1 MMKIHKGRD
10 NRALSVYTIILLF
23 YKDNYIRRGISKFN
37 IISTGLDFLRY
48 RTGCAINMHGIVDT
62 INEKSYVTVSL
73 QKYGIGKDSSMFTWS
88 SAFRAGVSI
97 GFPNR
102 RFTRTARCVI
112 FVFCFLAGTMNVFSA
127 TKPAAAPAIT
137 FDNVVAKAKELAAQP
152 FQDSKVTD
160 PDFLF
165 KATYDQWRDIRFETD
180 NSLWRSE
187 KLPFEVQFFHLGF
200 FYDRPVKINV
210 IDTKGVEPIPFSTDL
225 FNYGANDFKA
235 KLPDNMGFAGFR
247 LHYPINRKDY
257 RDEVAVFLGASYFR
271 AVGKNMGYGLSAR
284 GLAIDTALD
293 SGEEFPYFKEY
304 WLVKPS
310 RKAKEMVVYALLD
323 SVSLTGAYKFVVRPG
338 EATLIKV
345 ETTIFRR
352 REVSKL
358 GIAPLTSMFLY
369 AENTNQRPIDDFRP
383 EIHDSDGLLVADGT
397 GEIIWRPLI
406 NPKRLLVNAFQLT
419 NPKGFGLLQR
429 DLDFA
434 NYQDLEARYDKRP
447 SVWVAPVGEWG
458 KGYVELIQ
466 IPSSNEVDDNIVSF
480 WVPASLPDIKEPITF
495 AYNMSWYFPTDDPDA
510 GGYVSATR
518 TGMVRDKNL
527 RLFVIDF
534 KGGKLD
540 KLPEVLPV
548 EAPLEGIVTVGEG
561 TRIVEKHL
569 VRNDPNGGWRLVFQ
583 LESDNEGPLD
593 KVLPKP
599 KNQPSLEMRA
609 YLKEGQ
615 DILTETWSYGLLP

>member
-1 MMKIHKGRD
+1 
-10 NRALSVYTIILLF
+10 
-23 YKDNYIRRGISKFN
+23 
-37 IISTGLDFLRY
+37 
-48 RTGCAINMHGIVDT
+48 
-62 INEKSYVTVSL
+62 
-73 QKYGIGKDSSMFTWS
+73 
-88 SAFRAGVSI
+88 
-97 GFPNR
+97 
-102 RFTRTARCVI
+102 
-112 FVFCFLAGTMNVFSA
+112 MNVFSA
-127 TKPAAAPAIT
+127 TKPEATPAFT
-137 FDNVVAKAKELAAQP
+137 FDDVAAKAKELAAQP
-152 FQDSKVTD
+152 FQDSKIAE

-180 NSLWRSE
+180 KSLWRSE
-187 KLPFEVQFFHLGF
+187 NLPFEVQFFHLGF

-210 IDTKGVEPIPFSTDL
+210 VDAKGVEPVPFSTDL

-235 KLPDNMGFAGFR
+235 KIPDNIGFAGFR

-310 RKAKEMVVYALLD
+310 PKAKEMVIYALLD
-323 SVSLTGAYKFVVRPG
+323 SVSLSGAYKFVVRPG
-338 EATLIKV
+338 KATLIKV
-345 ETTIFRR
+345 AAAIFRR
-352 REVSKL
+352 REVGKF
-358 GIAPLTSMFLY
+358 GIAPLTSMFFY

-383 EIHDSDGLLVADGT
+383 EIHDSDGLLIADGT
-397 GEIIWRPLI
+397 GEIIWRPLV

-429 DLDFA
+429 DLDFDH
-434 NYQDLEARYDKRP
+434 YQDLEARYDKRP
-447 SVWVAPVGEWG
+447 SVWIAPDDEWG
-458 KGYVELIQ
+458 KGHLELIQ
-466 IPSSNEVDDNIVSF
+466 IPSSSEIDDNIVTF
-480 WVPASLPDIKEPITF
+480 WVPASLPDLKEPISF
-495 AYNMSWYFPTDDPDA
+495 AYTMSWYFPEDDPNA

-518 TGMVRDKNL
+518 TGVVRDKNL

-540 KLPEVLPV
+540 KLPATLPV
-548 EAPLEGIVTVGEG
+548 ESPLEGIVTVGEG
-561 TRIVEKHL
+561 TTIVEKHL

-583 LESDNEGPLD
+583 LESNNQGPLD

-599 KNQPSLEMRA
+599 KNQPSPEMRA

>member
-1 MMKIHKGRD
+1 MLTR
-10 NRALSVYTIILLF
+10 S
-23 YKDNYIRRGISKFN
+23 
-37 IISTGLDFLRY
+37 
-48 RTGCAINMHGIVDT
+48 C
-62 INEKSYVTVSL
+62 
-73 QKYGIGKDSSMFTWS
+73 
-88 SAFRAGVSI
+88 AFRAGGSI
-97 GFPNR
+97 FSLNR

-112 FVFCFLAGTMNVFSA
+112 FVFCFWAGAMNVFSA
-127 TKPAAAPAIT
+127 TKPAAVLT
-137 FDNVVAKAKELAAQP
+137 FKFDDVVAKAKELAAQP
-152 FQDSKVTD
+152 FQDSKATA

-165 KATYDQWRDIRFETD
+165 KATYDQWRDIRFETEK
-180 NSLWRSE
+180 SLWRSE

-200 FYDRPVKINV
+200 FYDHPVKINV
-210 IDTKGVEPIPFSTDL
+210 VDAKGVEPVTFSTDL
-225 FNYGANDFKA
+225 FNYGANDFKS

-310 RKAKEMVVYALLD
+310 PKDKEMVVYALLD
-323 SVSLTGAYKFVVRPG
+323 SVSLSGAYKFIVRPG

-345 ETTIFRR
+345 EATIYRR
-352 REVSKL
+352 REVGKL

-369 AENTNQRPIDDFRP
+369 AENTNQRPVDDFRP
-383 EIHDSDGLLVADGT
+383 EIHDSDGLLIADGT
-397 GEIIWRPLI
+397 GEIIWRPLV

-429 DLDFA
+429 DLDFDH
-434 NYQDLEARYDKRP
+434 YQDLEARYDKRP
-447 SVWVAPVGEWG
+447 SVWIAPVGEWG
-458 KGYVELIQ
+458 KGHVELIQ
-466 IPSSNEVDDNIVSF
+466 IPSGSEIDDNIVSF
-480 WVPASLPDIKEPITF
+480 WVPASLPDVKDPISF
-495 AYNMSWYFPTDDPDA
+495 AYDMSWYFPADDPNA

-548 EAPLEGIVTVGEG
+548 GAPLEGIVTVGG
-561 TRIVEKHL
+561 GARIVEKHL
-569 VRNDPNGGWRLVFQ
+569 VKNDPNGGWRLVFQ
-583 LESDNEGPLD
+583 LESDDQGPLD

-615 DILTETWSYGLLP
+615 DILTETWSYGLSP

>member
-1 MMKIHKGRD
+1 M
-10 NRALSVYTIILLF
+10 L
-23 YKDNYIRRGISKFN
+23 
-37 IISTGLDFLRY
+37 
-48 RTGCAINMHGIVDT
+48 
-62 INEKSYVTVSL
+62 
-73 QKYGIGKDSSMFTWS
+73 
-88 SAFRAGVSI
+88 
-97 GFPNR
+97 
-102 RFTRTARCVI
+102 
-112 FVFCFLAGTMNVFSA
+112 CFLAAAMNVFSA
-127 TKPAAAPAIT
+127 TKPTAAPIFT
-137 FDNVVAKAKELAAQP
+137 FDDVVAKAKELAAQP
-152 FQDSKVTD
+152 FQDSKVTE

-180 NSLWRSE
+180 KSLWRSA

-210 IDTKGVEPIPFSTDL
+210 IDTNGVEPVSFSTDL
-225 FNYGANDFKA
+225 FNYGANDFND

-271 AVGKNMGYGLSAR
+271 AVGKNMGYGMSAR
-284 GLAIDTALD
+284 GLAINTALD

-310 RKAKEMVVYALLD
+310 RKAKQMVVYALLD
-323 SVSLTGAYKFVVRPG
+323 SVSLTGAYKFVIRPG
-338 EATLIKV
+338 KATLIKV

-352 REVSKL
+352 REVGKL

-369 AENTNQRPIDDFRP
+369 AENTNQRPIIDFRP
-383 EIHDSDGLLVADGT
+383 EIHDSDGLLIADGT
-397 GEIIWRPLI
+397 GEIIWRPLV
-406 NPKRLLVNAFQLT
+406 NPERLLVNSFQLN

-429 DLDFA
+429 DLDFDH
-434 NYQDLEARYDKRP
+434 YQDLEARYDKRP

-458 KGYVELIQ
+458 KGNVELIQ
-466 IPSSNEVDDNIVSF
+466 IPSTSEVDDNIVSF
-480 WVPASLPDIKEPITF
+480 WVPASLPDVKEPISF
-495 AYNMSWYFPTDDPDA
+495 AYDMSWYFPVDDPDA

-518 TGMVRDKNL
+518 TGRVRDKNL

-569 VRNDPNGGWRLVFQ
+569 VRNDPNSGWRLVFQ

-615 DILTETWSYGLLP
+615 NILTETWSYGLLP

>member
-1 MMKIHKGRD
+1 
-10 NRALSVYTIILLF
+10 
-23 YKDNYIRRGISKFN
+23 
-37 IISTGLDFLRY
+37 
-48 RTGCAINMHGIVDT
+48 
-62 INEKSYVTVSL
+62 
-73 QKYGIGKDSSMFTWS
+73 MFTRR

-97 GFPNR
+97 CFPNR
-102 RFTRTARCVI
+102 RFTRTARFVI
-112 FVFCFLAGTMNVFSA
+112 FVFCFLAGAMNVFSA
-127 TKPAAAPAIT
+127 TKPAAALT
-137 FDNVVAKAKELAAQP
+137 FRFDNVVAKAKELAAQP
-152 FQDSKVTD
+152 FQDSKGTA

-180 NSLWRSE
+180 KSLWRSE

-200 FYDRPVKINV
+200 FYDHPVKINV
-210 IDTKGVEPIPFSTDL
+210 VDAKGVEPIPFSTDL

-235 KLPDNMGFAGFR
+235 QLPDNMGFAGFR
-247 LHYPINRKDY
+247 LHYPVNRKDY

-271 AVGKNMGYGLSAR
+271 AVGKNMGYGLAAR

-310 RKAKEMVVYALLD
+310 PKNKEMVVYALLD

-345 ETTIFRR
+345 EATIFRR
-352 REVSKL
+352 REVGKL

-383 EIHDSDGLLVADGT
+383 EIHDSDGLLIADGT
-397 GEIIWRPLI
+397 GEIIWRPLV
-406 NPKRLLVNAFQLT
+406 NPKRLLVNTFQLT

-434 NYQDLEARYDKRP
+434 HYQDLEARYDKRP
-447 SVWVAPVGEWG
+447 SAWIAPVGEWG
-458 KGYVELIQ
+458 KGNVELIQ
-466 IPSSNEVDDNIVSF
+466 IPSGSEVDDNIVSF
-480 WVPASLPDIKEPITF
+480 WVPASLPEKKEPISF
-495 AYNMSWYFPTDDPDA
+495 AYNISWYFPADDPNA
-510 GGYVSATR
+510 GGFVSATR

-540 KLPEVLPV
+540 KLPDVLPV
-548 EAPLEGIVTVGEG
+548 DAPLEGIVTVGEE
-561 TRIVEKHL
+561 TTIVEKHL